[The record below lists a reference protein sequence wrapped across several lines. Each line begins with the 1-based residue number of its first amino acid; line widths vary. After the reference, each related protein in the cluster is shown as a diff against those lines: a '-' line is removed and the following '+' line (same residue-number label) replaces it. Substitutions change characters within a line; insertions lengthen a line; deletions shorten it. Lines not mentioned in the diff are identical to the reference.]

1 MVNKKSTKKKPCPKG
16 SRRNSTTGR
25 CRKVKSNKSVKKY
38 IKKSIKSKKSVKKK
52 SVKKKSRKKL
62 SKSKKTVK
70 KKPKKLF
77 KFTVNVYKNDID
89 NNANYTYKNPS
100 KLSEKKKV
108 ISAIK
113 KAMIGFENLNIEFIK
128 DNKYMISTT
137 GPDSSTSN
145 EMRNLA
151 QMGEFTDYIV
161 KKRGSYIL
169 K

>member
-1 MVNKKSTKKKPCPKG
+1 MFKKKAQNKKIKKSTKKSTKP
-16 SRRNSTTGR
+16 
-25 CRKVKSNKSVKKY
+25 
-38 IKKSIKSKKSVKKK
+38 IKSKKSRK
-52 SVKKKSRKKL
+52 SRKSTKSKKSRKSRK
-62 SKSKKTVK
+62 STKSKKST
-70 KKPKKLF
+70 KKLF
-77 KFTVNVYKNDID
+77 KFIVNVYKNDID
-89 NNANYTYKNPS
+89 SNAKYTYKNPS
-100 KLSEKKKV
+100 KLSEKNKV

-151 QMGEFTDYIV
+151 QMGEFTNYTV